1 MMVATQSVL
10 PKRRPHQ
17 ATFIRRTRQERIA
30 FWLIL
35 VCFVGLSGWYSMA
48 TPPFETPDEVYHY
61 AFVRHLAAG
70 NPLPVQQAGAEA
82 PWEQEG
88 SQAPLYYLVAGW
100 LTRAI
105 DQSDFP
111 ALSVRNPRA
120 NIGDPLFPG
129 NKNFMLYSAA
139 AYPLVGANLA
149 LHIGRWISLVLGC
162 LTLWFTYRTAK
173 LAFVPPPT
181 ASTIAQGDETT
192 QWSLRSWLP
201 LIVTAWTAAIPQFA
215 FISAACSNDSMIIA
229 TSAATLYWLAQL
241 VVTSQTRPIKLWEW
255 AGLGVLLG
263 LAALSKLQGLGLI
276 GLAGCAI
283 LVMAWQQRA
292 WRLLLTTALA
302 VGLPL
307 ALVAGWWYVRN
318 VILYGDLFGISYL
331 LVNNG
336 QRTESVTW
344 AALPGELRGLR
355 YSFWGLFGWFNML
368 LPTWIYGILDG
379 LSILG
384 LLGLVG
390 QALRGQRL
398 LAPTARLVR
407 WLVGLWCI
415 LALLLLAYWIYRATG
430 SQGRLLFN
438 ALGALV
444 ILLVWGI
451 AWWLNYLPPRWQLP
465 CWLAPPLL
473 LVGSSLFALTVSY
486 PAAYRAS
493 PTVIALPSTAQP
505 VEMRYRKAGTTD
517 ELRVV
522 GLETPTDRFQ
532 PGEWVPITLYLTAPQ
547 PVHQDYQ
554 LFIQLLD
561 EQNQEV
567 GNLTS
572 HPGWG
577 RNPTRLWQPGA
588 LYRDSYRVLISRPI
602 DNHAPLLAKVYVGF
616 IDPATE
622 RSGRFPISAYNSA
635 GEPVAEPFLATVA
648 IAPLTT
654 PQPTAAMQTNGAQF
668 GHVIQLAA
676 EAAPAQLSLQAGA
689 TFTVTLLWDAL
700 AQPATDYTAFVHLLD
715 AQGQRVSGFD
725 QAPAPRF
732 PTQFWRQGDRI
743 VSTFALPLPAAAGDY
758 QLWAG
763 LYETQSGGALRLPI
777 TAAAEQ
783 ITGDG
788 QVQLGRVTIIP

>member
-1 MMVATQSVL
+1 MMVAKQTALPSRQQQQAAFVL
-10 PKRRPHQ
+10 S
-17 ATFIRRTRQERIA
+17 ASQERIA
-30 FWLIL
+30 FWLLL

-70 NPLPVQQAGAEA
+70 NPLPVQQVGAEA

-105 DQSDFP
+105 DQRDFP
-111 ALSVRNPRA
+111 ELTVRNPRA

-139 AYPLVGANLA
+139 PRPLTGVNLA
-149 LHIGRWISLVLGC
+149 LHIGRWLSLLLGC
-162 LTLWFTYRTAK
+162 LTLWCTYRTAK
-173 LAFVPPPT
+173 LAFAASPIGPGDRAKAWPLPT
-181 ASTIAQGDETT
+181 
-192 QWSLRSWLP
+192 WLP
-201 LIVTAWTAAIPQFA
+201 LLVTAWTAAIPQFA
-215 FISAACSNDSMIIA
+215 FISASCSNDSMIIA
-229 TSAATLYWLAQL
+229 TSAATLYWLARL
-241 VVTSQTRPIKLWEW
+241 VVTSQTRPIKGWEW
-255 AGLGVLLG
+255 VGLGGLLG

-276 GLAGCAI
+276 GLAGGAI
-283 LVMAWQQRA
+283 LVIAWQQRS

-307 ALVAGWWYVRN
+307 VLVAGWWYARN

-336 QRTESVTW
+336 QRTDPVTW
-344 AALPGELRGLR
+344 ATLPGELRGLR
-355 YSFWGLFGWFNML
+355 YSFWGLFGWFNIL
-368 LPTWIYGILDG
+368 LPTWIYGVLDG
-379 LSILG
+379 LSLLG

-390 QALRGQRL
+390 QALKGRGVTTP
-398 LAPTARLVR
+398 AGRLVR

-444 ILLVWGI
+444 LLLVWGV
-451 AWWLNYLPPRWQLP
+451 AWWLSYLPLRWQLP
-465 CWLAPPLL
+465 LWLAPPLL
-473 LVGSSLFALTVSY
+473 LVGSSFFSLTVSY
-486 PAAYRAS
+486 PAAYTPS
-493 PTVIALPSTAQP
+493 PVVTALPPTAQP
-505 VEMRYRKAGTTD
+505 LEMHYREAGSID

-522 GLETPTDRFQ
+522 GLEVPTARFR
-532 PGEWVPITLYLTAPQ
+532 PGERVPITLYLTTPQ
-547 PVHQDYQ
+547 PVQQDYQ

-561 EQNQEV
+561 EHNQEV

-577 RNPTRLWQPGA
+577 RNPTSLWQPGA
-588 LYRDSYRVLISRPI
+588 LYQDRYQVLISRPI

-622 RSGRFPISAYNSA
+622 RSGRFPIAAYNAA
-635 GEPVAEPFLATVA
+635 GEPVAEPFLATVP

-654 PQPTAAMQTNGAQF
+654 PQPIVALQANGVQF
-668 GHVIQLAA
+668 GNVIQLSAV
-676 EAAPAQLSLQAGA
+676 AAPTQLSLQADT
-689 TFTVTLLWDAL
+689 TFTVTLQWDAL

-715 AQGQRVSGFD
+715 HQGQRGSGFD

-743 VSTFALPLPAAAGDY
+743 ISTLALPQPAAAGDY

-777 TAAAEQ
+777 TRAAGQ
-783 ITGDG
+783 MTGDG
-788 QVQLGRVTIIP
+788 QVLLGTVTILP